1 MANHAPYDYYE
12 SSDIIHRTA
21 DICMSSGKP
30 RDYGN
35 GELYT
40 SAELHI
46 LKYLVEH
53 PGITATQFALEWNKT
68 RGAVVQM
75 ITKLEKAGAN
85 RWTKYGKDRMYL
97 RNVGKAVMALEC
109 TYYKTGNISSA
120 TLDGEEISNGAAGRV
135 VATYNDAYIDMTT
148 GKVYG
153 VSDRGGYADTFESK
167 LATAFRA

>member
-75 ITKLEKAGAN
+75 ITKLEKAGLVY
-85 RWTKYGKDRMYL
+85 RSK
-97 RNVGKAVMALEC
+97 E
-109 TYYKTGNISSA
+109 TGNGRKVPIYPTEKGLELNELHRAYDTEAFGRVYRQLAEHFSDEA
-120 TLDGEEISNGAAGRV
+120 VQTTLDILQEYAEILRCTAHNAQ
-135 VATYNDAYIDMTT
+135 
-148 GKVYG
+148 GK
-153 VSDRGGYADTFESK
+153 
-167 LATAFRA
+167 